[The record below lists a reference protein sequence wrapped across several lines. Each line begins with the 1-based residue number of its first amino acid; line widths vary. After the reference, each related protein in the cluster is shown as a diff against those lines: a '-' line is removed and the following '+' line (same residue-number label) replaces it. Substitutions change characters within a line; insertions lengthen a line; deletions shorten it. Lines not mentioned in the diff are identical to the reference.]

1 MLNGIALCAGRLIPC
16 AGLLAGMMMVG
27 PVDAG
32 FAASPNVI
40 FDSSVI
46 VTCTDVTPSDF
57 AFAHPGEKVIEAR
70 FRVSA
75 LLEQGSANDIEEV
88 LLVIQSPERRLRV
101 VDFAPKTE
109 LTTDVTGEIEVVETS
124 EDTETLDASIG
135 GTVSVDYGVVKAKAS
150 PAVGGGNTQRNILT
164 EKYHRIPPK
173 ELLLSSGT
181 TNNEHGVFFKL
192 RPSSQTSLE
201 GMREYTCRF
210 AVPEGWRGDWV
221 MLQCHAKGYSGVGVF
236 RSLEA
241 CGYRRAYVGLYLA
254 GDAEAQ
260 MAAVRLAEAQGV
272 LIESIASQKAVRSN
286 RVYLVMKP
294 LISHRSTD
302 SNETRDSLSLPAL
315 FRFCRREEPSDT
327 STPAGEP
334 TAVPPSPGN
343 QFEHALNELREFTG
357 GQHLSDGPAFSPE

>member
-1 MLNGIALCAGRLIPC
+1 MNGIALCAGRLIPC
-16 AGLLAGMMMVG
+16 ASLLTGMMIIS
-27 PVDAG
+27 PIDTG

-40 FDSSVI
+40 FDSSVT
-46 VTCTDVTPSDF
+46 VTCTDVTPADF
-57 AFAHPGEKVIEAR
+57 ASAHPGEKVIEAR

-88 LLVIQSPERRLRV
+88 LVLIQSPARRLRV

-109 LTTDVTGEIEVVETS
+109 LVTDVTGEIEVVETS
-124 EDTETLDASIG
+124 EDTETLDASVG

-150 PAVGGGNTQRNILT
+150 PAVGGGNTQRNIFT
-164 EKYHRIPPK
+164 EKYHRIPPR

-181 TNNEHGVFFKL
+181 TNNEYGVFFKL
-192 RPSSQTSLE
+192 KPSAQTSLE

-260 MAAVRLAEAQGV
+260 LAAARLAEAQGV
-272 LIESIASQKAVRSN
+272 LIDLIALQKAARPRGLYVA
-286 RVYLVMKP
+286 MKP
-294 LISHRSTD
+294 LMPFRSAE
-302 SNETRDSLSLPAL
+302 SNETRDSLSVPAL
-315 FRFCRREEPSDT
+315 FRVCRREEPSDS

-334 TAVPPSPGN
+334 MAVPPSPSD
-343 QFEHALNELREFTG
+343 QFEHALNALREFTG
-357 GQHLSDGPAFSPE
+357 GQHLSDGPASSPE